1 MYEPV
6 ERTHIR
12 KRAGKITGQTQIF
25 LKKKSWDEVFTAH
38 SHLMHN
44 MHNTREKMTQ
54 IKSPTLEG
62 GKEIAILGKIKGC
75 NCSVYTE

>member
-1 MYEPV
+1 MSHWKG
-6 ERTHIR
+6 HISGGLGR
-12 KRAGKITGQTQIF
+12 YQVKHRLF
-25 LKKKSWDEVFTAH
+25 FKKESWDEAFAAD

-62 GKEIAILGKIKGC
+62 GKEIAILGKHQR
-75 NCSVYTE
+75 V